1 MCLGVVTRLIE
12 FDGKK
17 SKNRAKNLSPSY
29 PLILGPHLLKKKRN
43 KDWLDRHSIPVTQ
56 VTGIFELSNGWYC

>member
-17 SKNRAKNLSPSY
+17 SKNRAKNLAPSY
-29 PLILGPHLLKKKRN
+29 PLILGPHLLKKRETRTG
-43 KDWLDRHSIPVTQ
+43 LIGIPSQ
-56 VTGIFELSNGWYC
+56 